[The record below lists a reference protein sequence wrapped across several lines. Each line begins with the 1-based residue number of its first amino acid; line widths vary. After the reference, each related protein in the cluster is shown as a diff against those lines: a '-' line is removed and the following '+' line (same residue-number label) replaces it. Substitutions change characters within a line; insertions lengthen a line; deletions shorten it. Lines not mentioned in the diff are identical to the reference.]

1 MPTVLLLPF
10 GLQIS
15 EMSVC
20 HLSLWKAGEGIL
32 QTKAAFERQVFKREV
47 VRWVIE
53 LDYLYDLEADQYSFV
68 RLPKLLLQHERY
80 QRISLEAKL
89 LYSLLLDR
97 VSLSLR
103 NGWKDAQNRIYIIYP
118 IAEIMAEMK
127 CGKNKAV
134 QLMDELDEKA
144 GLIVRKRQGLGRPN
158 LIYVKSFFRTVDNY
172 GERNFLKFEKQT
184 SGGSKTRLQEV
195 SKSNPNKTNNSKTD
209 LNKTD
214 PSFLPGSEAKGN
226 DEYQRYEEYFR
237 RKLEIAVLI
246 HDSPADTDTLMGILD
261 LLAETCSSRR
271 KIIRIAG
278 DDKPIDVVKSRLMK
292 LSFLHI
298 KFVLNCLRENTTN
311 VRDMKQYLL
320 TTLFNAPVTMDPYYQ
335 ARVNHDF
342 YGKYN

>member
-1 MPTVLLLPF
+1 MNDYIYSAESDRFPF
-10 GLQIS
+10 LR
-15 EMSVC
+15 V
-20 HLSLWKAGEGIL
+20 
-32 QTKAAFERQVFKREV
+32 
-47 VRWVIE
+47 
-53 LDYLYDLEADQYSFV
+53 
-68 RLPKLLLQHERY
+68 PKILLQNEVYSRL
-80 QRISLEAKL
+80 SAEAKL
-89 LYSLLLDR
+89 LYSLLFDRTELSNKNGWVDGHDR
-97 VSLSLR
+97 V
-103 NGWKDAQNRIYIIYP
+103 YIVFTIS
-118 IAEIMAEMK
+118 EIMENLN
-127 CGKNKAV
+127 CGNKKAI
-134 QLMDELDEKA
+134 QLLDELENKA
-144 GLIVRKRQGLGRPN
+144 GLIERKRQGQGKPN
-158 LIYVKSFFRTVDNY
+158 LIYVKSFYRTVDNS
-172 GERNFLKFEKQT
+172 GERHFLKCENDT
-184 SGGSKTRLQEV
+184 SKSVKTTSLEV
-195 SKSNPNKTNNSKTD
+195 SETHSNKTNIMKTD
-209 LNKTD
+209 MSDTD

-261 LLAETCSSRR
+261 LLAETCSSKR
-271 KIIRIAG
+271 KSIRIAG